1 MERDYL
7 RERTRHGTSDFPVA
21 MYRMKFDQQYDLLA
35 PLHYHKEFELVM
47 VTEGMVTVQIEKDPY
62 TFHRGEGAF
71 VNSGQLH
78 VIRAADGGRHG
89 FIAVV
94 FDPALL
100 CEKPD
105 RIFAEYIRPMLDHSL
120 FVPAVLPDSLCG
132 RIEEICAA
140 YEEKAFGYE
149 LYIKSV
155 LYEIFFRMMKNS
167 KKTDRSAPQ
176 VRSGLIKAVTDY
188 IRDNYFRPISLQ
200 NLADQANISKEYL
213 CRIFNEM
220 TGVSPIYYLNWYRIR
235 QSTDLLLE
243 SSRSISD
250 IAFSCGFNNSSYYSK
265 LFLRYMGC
273 TPMEYRKKSISF

>member
-21 MYRMKFDQQYDLLA
+21 MYRMKFDRQYDLLA

-105 RIFAEYIRPMLDHSL
+105 RI
-120 FVPAVLPDSLCG
+120 PDD
-132 RIEEICAA
+132 
-140 YEEKAFGYE
+140 EKFQKDGQ
-149 LYIKSV
+149 IG
-155 LYEIFFRMMKNS
+155 
-167 KKTDRSAPQ
+167 SAGQ
-176 VRSGLIKAVTDY
+176 ER
-188 IRDNYFRPISLQ
+188 
-200 NLADQANISKEYL
+200 ADQGGHRLHQGQLFPAGIASESGGSGEYKQG
-213 CRIFNEM
+213 IP
-220 TGVSPIYYLNWYRIR
+220 VP
-235 QSTDLLLE
+235 DLQ
-243 SSRSISD
+243 
-250 IAFSCGFNNSSYYSK
+250 
-265 LFLRYMGC
+265 
-273 TPMEYRKKSISF
+273 